1 MADDPAEL
9 KKAAPISERNS
20 DWLIPGAAVRRE
32 AGKMNT

>member
-20 DWLIPGAAVRRE
+20 DWLPGAAVRRE